1 LSVFWF
7 WQLWFYP
14 LLKSNKEND
23 MGLMLSVYRDASG
36 SDCTNGGVSSQFD
49 RVCVVNV
56 DGPFNPSIDCPAVE
70 LSVGPGKNNPI
81 LVPVAGAA
89 RGFAGPMF
97 GGNFAGTSDGR
108 FGNALEQMFGVRF
121 RVVPMFDR
129 YESMEQYAAN
139 FN

>member
-1 LSVFWF
+1 
-7 WQLWFYP
+7 
-14 LLKSNKEND
+14 

-49 RVCVVNV
+49 RACVVNV
-56 DGPFNPSIDCPAVE
+56 DGPFNPSIDCPAVA
-70 LSVGPGKNNPI
+70 LRVGPGKNNPI
-81 LVPVAGAA
+81 LLPVAGAA

-97 GGNFAGTSDGR
+97 G
-108 FGNALEQMFGVRF
+108 VRF

-129 YESMEQYAAN
+129 FESMEQYAAN